1 MIKNN
6 ISSRAFYT
14 SDDFN
19 DIYSDYLNWEK
30 LDEIEKNKIEAEYKR
45 LMTLETPALAL
56 KRHGTLPPDNWE
68 EITREMRKSSD
79 NFYKLHP
86 LFLLKHIIAEL
97 MSLLNNKTIVF
108 VNEPR
113 KGRAS
118 IKQVNVLK
126 NDEYLVFI
134 YNRLINSTQTS
145 IVFSGV
151 PIKYLSLIK
160 PLGFLVQYLPKSKH
174 DFIINENKYCFD
186 DHSMTFY
193 YLVIV

>member
-14 SDDFN
+14 SDVFN
-19 DIYSDYLNWEK
+19 DIYNDYLKWKK
-30 LDEIEKNKIEAEYKR
+30 LDELEKNDVEAEYKKIT
-45 LMTLETPALAL
+45 TLETPALAL
-56 KRHGTLPPDNWE
+56 KRHGTLPPDNWQ
-68 EITREMRKSSD
+68 EITKEIRKNSD
-79 NFYKLHP
+79 NFYEKHP
-86 LFLLKHIIAEL
+86 LFLLKQVLAEL
-97 MSLLNNKTIVF
+97 KSLVENKTIIL

-134 YNRLINSTQTS
+134 YNRLVNSSQTS

-151 PIKYLSLIK
+151 PIKYLDLIE
-160 PLGFLVQYLPKSKH
+160 PLGFLAQYLPKDKH
-174 DFIINENKYCFD
+174 NFIINERTYNFD
-186 DHSMTFY
+186 DETMTFY
-193 YLVIV
+193 DLTIV